1 MDKDGNWVS
10 DNETARLVSH
20 AILGAVVAELQGN
33 SGIVGG
39 ASAVGG
45 ELAAKVIIDNL
56 YGGRDIKDLSEA
68 EKQNISALTQLAMG
82 LSTAVGGGD
91 VGDISTSIAASKN
104 AVENNAILGQ
114 FVGKTDEE
122 IKKML
127 HAQSNCENDREGCKL
142 VGTIV
147 IGTIL
152 APVVLA
158 FLPEEAIIGGFLSG
172 TASIGGQYYFNE
184 DGSISWRDVG
194 IATGTGAFTAG
205 FGTKFWG
212 TISWNAAGGALSNQ
226 LDGKDPV
233 TGAIIGAGSSTIGYA
248 VGKYAEKG
256 LRPIFNPA
264 ANKYIHETN
273 KGFLGITGHYTESSI
288 PAIGGNVTDS
298 ILGTMTEN
306 YIKEKV
312 GKNKNEK
319 K

>member
-1 MDKDGNWVS
+1 MSALSQLATG
-10 DNETARLVSH
+10 L
-20 AILGAVVAELQGN
+20 AIAAA
-33 SGIVGG
+33 GG
-39 ASAVGG
+39 DIQDVNTGVAVG
-45 ELAAKVIIDNL
+45 
-56 YGGRDIKDLSEA
+56 
-68 EKQNISALTQLAMG
+68 
-82 LSTAVGGGD
+82 
-91 VGDISTSIAASKN
+91 KN
-104 AVENNAILGQ
+104 TVENNAISGQ

-127 HAQSNCENDREGCKL
+127 HAQSNCENDRKGCEL

-147 IGTIL
+147 IGAIL
-152 APVVLA
+152 APVAIIL
-158 FLPEEAIIGGFLSG
+158 LPEEAIIGGLLSG

-184 DGSISWRDVG
+184 DDSINWTDVG
-194 IATGTGAFTAG
+194 IASGVGAVTGGVGTG
-205 FGTKFWG
+205 FWG
-212 TISWNAAGGALSNQ
+212 TVGWNAARGALSNQ

-233 TGAIIGAGSSTIGYA
+233 TGAIIGAGSSTIGYG

-288 PAIGGNVTDS
+288 PAIGGNIADS

-306 YIKEKV
+306 IIKEGFKD
-312 GKNKNEK
+312 KKSEK

>member
-1 MDKDGNWVS
+1 M
-10 DNETARLVSH
+10 
-20 AILGAVVAELQGN
+20 
-33 SGIVGG
+33 
-39 ASAVGG
+39 
-45 ELAAKVIIDNL
+45 
-56 YGGRDIKDLSEA
+56 
-68 EKQNISALTQLAMG
+68 SALTHLVMG
-82 LSTAVGGGD
+82 LSTAVSGGD
-91 VGDISTSIAASKN
+91 AGDISTSIAASKN

-114 FVGKTDEE
+114 FVGKTEKE
-122 IKKML
+122 IMEKI
-127 HAQSNCENDREGCKL
+127 HAQANCENDREGCKL

-152 APVVLA
+152 VPVVIAL
-158 FLPEEAIIGGFLSG
+158 LPEEAIIGGFLSG
-172 TASIGGQYYFNE
+172 TANIGGQYYFNE

-212 TISWNAAGGALSNQ
+212 TISWNAAGGALLNQ

-233 TGAIIGAGSSTIGYA
+233 TGAIIGAGSSTIGYGL
-248 VGKYAEKG
+248 GKYAEKG

-288 PAIGGNVTDS
+288 PAIGGNVADS